1 MTPESALAADVRVV
15 SDAEIGACF
24 TLMQQL
30 RPHLASAD
38 DLVTRVRRQQA
49 EGYRLLAL
57 WSARKP
63 RALAGFRLTEN
74 LVHGRFLYVDDLV
87 VDAAE
92 RSNGLGAI
100 LLTRLKDEARRLGC
114 AKLVLD
120 TGIDNIAA
128 QRFYAR
134 QGLRNT
140 ALRFSEVLGLRDDV
154 R

>member
-1 MTPESALAADVRVV
+1 MTPESSDAPDLRVV

-24 TLMQQL
+24 RLMQQL
-30 RPHLASAD
+30 RPHLASAEEF
-38 DLVTRVRRQQA
+38 VTRVRRQQV
-49 EGYRLLAL
+49 EGYRLMAL
-57 WSARKP
+57 WSDRRP

-92 RSNGLGAI
+92 RNTGLGAI
-100 LLTRLKDEARRLGC
+100 LLTHLEDQARRLGC

-120 TGIDNIAA
+120 TGVDNVAA

-140 ALRFSEVLGLRDDV
+140 ALRFTIVLV
-154 R
+154 

>member
-1 MTPESALAADVRVV
+1 MTAESPDAPDPRIV
-15 SDAEIGACF
+15 SDTEIGSCF
-24 TLMQQL
+24 SLMQQL
-30 RPHLASAD
+30 RPHLTSAEEFII
-38 DLVTRVRRQQA
+38 RVRRQQA

-57 WSARKP
+57 WSARGP

-100 LLTRLKDEARRLGC
+100 LLTHLKDEARRLGC

-120 TGIDNIAA
+120 TGIDNVAA

-134 QGLRNT
+134 QGMRNT
-140 ALRFSEVLGLRDDV
+140 SLRFSEMLS
-154 R
+154 

>member
-1 MTPESALAADVRVV
+1 MTAESPDTPDLRVV
-15 SDAEIGACF
+15 GDADIAACF
-24 TLMQQL
+24 SLMQQL
-30 RPHLASAD
+30 RPHLTSAEE
-38 DLVTRVRRQQA
+38 LVTRVRRQQA

-57 WSARKP
+57 WSARGP

-74 LVHGRFLYVDDLV
+74 LVHGRFLYIDDLV

-100 LLTRLKDEARRLGC
+100 LLTHLKDEARRLGC

-120 TGIDNIAA
+120 TGIDNVPA

-134 QGLRNT
+134 EGLRNT
-140 ALRFSEVLGLRDDV
+140 SLRFSEVLS
-154 R
+154 